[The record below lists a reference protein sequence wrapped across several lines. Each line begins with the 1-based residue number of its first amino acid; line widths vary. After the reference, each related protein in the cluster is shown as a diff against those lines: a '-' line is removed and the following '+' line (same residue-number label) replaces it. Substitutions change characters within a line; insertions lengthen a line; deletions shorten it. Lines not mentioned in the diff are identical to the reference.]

1 MSCKCCCTHGH
12 TAIQEKRNSLL
23 KDYWRIILSALLLFG
38 GLILNA
44 TDTTFFKG
52 EYVPF
57 IWYLLA
63 YLPVGLPVMRE
74 AWESILQKDVFSEFT
89 LMSIATLGAFYI
101 GEYPEGVAV
110 MLFYSLGEL
119 FQDKAVDKA
128 KRNISALLDVRPET
142 VWHQEAGFVGRF
154 PADGFFLGIRIIGQ
168 YVTHQLE
175 GNPVFRD
182 DVSLGA
188 PQVLRRDTYLFQR
201 F

>member
-38 GLILNA
+38 GFILNA
-44 TDTTFFKG
+44 TDATFFKG

-89 LMSIATLGAFYI
+89 LMSILLSCHIPGTCCTHI
-101 GEYPEGVAV
+101 
-110 MLFYSLGEL
+110 S
-119 FQDKAVDKA
+119 VDDN
-128 KRNISALLDVRPET
+128 R
-142 VWHQEAGFVGRF
+142 GR
-154 PADGFFLGIRIIGQ
+154 
-168 YVTHQLE
+168 QLE
-175 GNPVFRD
+175 KDCSIALNNSKNRNKDKP
-182 DVSLGA
+182 
-188 PQVLRRDTYLFQR
+188 
-201 F
+201 